1 MKIDGVLHEFSS
13 IPGVKEDVTEIIMN
27 LKNLAIKNVSD
38 SNEPKTAYIEFEG
51 EGVVTGADIQ
61 VDQDLEIL
69 NPDLVIAT
77 LNGGADSKLYIEMVV
92 TNGRGYVSSDKNK
105 KEEIKRDCE
114 EESRIYI
121 DSTEF
126 MEGMGSIPMQK
137 DLKNIVVGVNTRRGN
152 PKGSRF
158 IAQKVEEELLK
169 YDDFI
174 GYTTILRNRCKD
186 SSIKK
191 VLTDFISTEDFFF
204 FYKIKKS
211 NIILK
216 MFFKE
221 KDFNNE

>member
-1 MKIDGVLHEFSS
+1 MFKNSEEDILNRGVNFSLISVFSKKIRVGIIGAGRGGFIKAKHFFNEGCSVDVLAKEIGEEF
-13 IPGVKEDVTEIIMN
+13 KE
-27 LKNLAIKNVSD
+27 LKGENIKIYIKEYDKSFIKN
-38 SNEPKTAYIEFEG
+38 KH
-51 EGVVTGADIQ
+51 
-61 VDQDLEIL
+61 
-69 NPDLVIAT
+69 LVIIAI
-77 LNGGADSKLYIEMVV
+77 D
-92 TNGRGYVSSDKNK
+92 DKNK
-105 KEEIKRDCE
+105 KEQIKKDCQ
-114 EESRIYI
+114 EESKIYI

-137 DLKNIVVGVNTRRGN
+137 DLKNIVVGINTRGGN

-174 GYTTILRNRCKD
+174 GYTTILRNKCKD

>member
-1 MKIDGVLHEFSS
+1 MFKNSEEDILNRGVNFSLISVFSKKLRVGIIGAGRGGFIKAKHFFNEGCSVDVLAKEIGEEFKELKGENIKIY
-13 IPGVKEDVTEIIMN
+13 IKEYD
-27 LKNLAIKNVSD
+27 KSFIKN
-38 SNEPKTAYIEFEG
+38 KH
-51 EGVVTGADIQ
+51 
-61 VDQDLEIL
+61 
-69 NPDLVIAT
+69 LVIIAI
-77 LNGGADSKLYIEMVV
+77 D
-92 TNGRGYVSSDKNK
+92 DKNK
-105 KEEIKRDCE
+105 KEQIKKDCQ
-114 EESRIYI
+114 EESKIYI

-137 DLKNIVVGVNTRRGN
+137 NLKNIVVGINTRGGN

-169 YDDFI
+169 YDDFV

>member
-1 MKIDGVLHEFSS
+1 MFKNSEEDILNRGVDFSLISVFSKLRVGIIGAGRGGFIKAKHFFNQGCSVDVLAKEIGEEFKELKGENIKIY
-13 IPGVKEDVTEIIMN
+13 IKEYDRSF
-27 LKNLAIKNVSD
+27 IKN
-38 SNEPKTAYIEFEG
+38 KH
-51 EGVVTGADIQ
+51 
-61 VDQDLEIL
+61 
-69 NPDLVIAT
+69 LVIIAI
-77 LNGGADSKLYIEMVV
+77 D
-92 TNGRGYVSSDKNK
+92 DKNK
-105 KEEIKRDCE
+105 KEQIKKDCE
-114 EESRIYI
+114 EESKIYI

-137 DLKNIVVGVNTRRGN
+137 DLKNIVVGINTRGGN

-174 GYTTILRNRCKD
+174 GYTTILRNRCID

-191 VLTDFISTEDFFF
+191 VLTDFISTEDFLFF
-204 FYKIKKS
+204 HKIKKS

>member
-1 MKIDGVLHEFSS
+1 
-13 IPGVKEDVTEIIMN
+13 
-27 LKNLAIKNVSD
+27 
-38 SNEPKTAYIEFEG
+38 
-51 EGVVTGADIQ
+51 
-61 VDQDLEIL
+61 
-69 NPDLVIAT
+69 
-77 LNGGADSKLYIEMVV
+77 
-92 TNGRGYVSSDKNK
+92 
-105 KEEIKRDCE
+105 
-114 EESRIYI
+114 
-121 DSTEF
+121 
-126 MEGMGSIPMQK
+126 MQK

>member
-1 MKIDGVLHEFSS
+1 MDVLAKEIGEEFKELKGENIKIY
-13 IPGVKEDVTEIIMN
+13 IKEYDRSF
-27 LKNLAIKNVSD
+27 IKN
-38 SNEPKTAYIEFEG
+38 KH
-51 EGVVTGADIQ
+51 
-61 VDQDLEIL
+61 
-69 NPDLVIAT
+69 LVIIAI
-77 LNGGADSKLYIEMVV
+77 D
-92 TNGRGYVSSDKNK
+92 DKNK
-105 KEEIKRDCE
+105 KEQIKKDCE
-114 EESRIYI
+114 EESKIYI

-137 DLKNIVVGVNTRRGN
+137 DLKNIVVGINTRGGN

-174 GYTTILRNRCKD
+174 GYTTILRNRCID

-191 VLTDFISTEDFFF
+191 VLTDFISTEDFLFF
-204 FYKIKKS
+204 HKRKKS

-216 MFFKE
+216 MFFQE

>member
-1 MKIDGVLHEFSS
+1 MFKNSEEDILNRGVNFSLISVFSKKLRVGIIGAGRGGFIKAKHFFNEGCSVDVLAKEIGEEFKELKGENIKIY
-13 IPGVKEDVTEIIMN
+13 IKEYD
-27 LKNLAIKNVSD
+27 KSFIKN
-38 SNEPKTAYIEFEG
+38 KH
-51 EGVVTGADIQ
+51 
-61 VDQDLEIL
+61 
-69 NPDLVIAT
+69 LVIIAI
-77 LNGGADSKLYIEMVV
+77 D
-92 TNGRGYVSSDKNK
+92 DKNK
-105 KEEIKRDCE
+105 KEQIKKDCQ
-114 EESRIYI
+114 EESKIYI

-137 DLKNIVVGVNTRRGN
+137 DLKNIVVGINTRGGN

-174 GYTTILRNRCKD
+174 GYTTILRNKCKD
-186 SSIKK
+186 SGIKK